1 MPIMMIL
8 AMLLKEGP
16 AMFAAVQKIRSLM
29 SETDRNA
36 FDKILAEGDAE
47 VTAAAERLAA
57 S

>member
-36 FDKILAEGDAE
+36 FDKILADGDAD
-47 VTAAAERLAA
+47 VTAAAERLAR

>member
-36 FDKILAEGDAE
+36 FDKILADGDAE